1 MRLPEVE
8 RLCRAVVPGAGRID
22 LKALGAGLISETYRV
37 TRDGVAYT
45 MKVAAES
52 CELHADLPWEVQ
64 VLERAARAGLAPRL
78 VYSDLDGAV
87 LLTRWAEGS
96 SWVLQEAGTPANLEK
111 IAALLRRVHALAV
124 PIPARQV
131 TPRQWITFYDEAL
144 SRRGSTA
151 SDPALRGAAQVRAD
165 ALSALPQVVGVVC
178 HSDLHGLN
186 LIQQDDS
193 LTLLDWEYAHVT
205 DPLWDLAGWCANNDF
220 EADRQ
225 RSLLTHYLGNA
236 PISSEWRRFKLLLAL
251 YDYVCLLWSELYL
264 SVRSGANGVRNAA
277 NGVADRARLLDARLR
292 LPAHYA
298 V

>member
-45 MKVAAES
+45 LKVAAES

-111 IAALLRRVHALAV
+111 IAALLRRDEVSPGFAGDERVGAAL
-124 PIPARQV
+124 RWLFEQV
-131 TPRQWITFYDEAL
+131 TDEPE
-144 SRRGSTA
+144 RNER
-151 SDPALRGAAQVRAD
+151 
-165 ALSALPQVVGVVC
+165 
-178 HSDLHGLN
+178 
-186 LIQQDDS
+186 
-193 LTLLDWEYAHVT
+193 TLLLQNLEQY
-205 DPLWDLAGWCANNDF
+205 L
-220 EADRQ
+220 DRVG
-225 RSLLTHYLGNA
+225 T
-236 PISSEWRRFKLLLAL
+236 P
-251 YDYVCLLWSELYL
+251 
-264 SVRSGANGVRNAA
+264 
-277 NGVADRARLLDARLR
+277 
-292 LPAHYA
+292 
-298 V
+298 